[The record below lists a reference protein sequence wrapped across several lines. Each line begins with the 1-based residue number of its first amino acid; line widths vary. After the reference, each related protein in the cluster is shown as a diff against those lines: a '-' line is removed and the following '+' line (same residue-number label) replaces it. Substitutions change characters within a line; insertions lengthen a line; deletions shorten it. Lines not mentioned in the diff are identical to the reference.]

1 MSWKIS
7 YMEDLK
13 IIKTVYTEPITLE
26 ETKEAAMA
34 NALLAGE
41 KQTGLF
47 LADCSTFHAD
57 AKLADIYE
65 LGEFLESLSLKMNI
79 HVKEAMIEPPNLYN
93 VSRDLQFYENV
104 ANNRMIRVKIFRDQ
118 DAAISWLTNNL

>member
-7 YMEDLK
+7 YLEDQK

-47 LADCSTFHAD
+47 LADCSTFQTD
-57 AKLADIYE
+57 ANLVDIYE
-65 LGEFLESLSLKMNI
+65 LGKFLESLSLRMHI
-79 HVKEAMIEPPNLYN
+79 SIKEAMIEPPNVHN

-104 ANNRMIRVKIFRDQ
+104 ANNRMVRVKIFQDH
-118 DAAISWLTNNL
+118 DAAISWLTANL